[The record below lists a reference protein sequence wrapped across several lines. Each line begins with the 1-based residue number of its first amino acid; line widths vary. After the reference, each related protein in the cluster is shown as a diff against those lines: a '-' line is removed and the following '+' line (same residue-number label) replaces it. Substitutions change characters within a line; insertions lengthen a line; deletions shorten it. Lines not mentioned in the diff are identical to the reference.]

1 MSFIKISKIEKTI
14 SGTLNLVS
22 SKSESNRVLI
32 IEKILNNSLTKIANL
47 SESDDTK
54 LIQKLLASNNNEL
67 NPNNAG
73 TVMRFLTAFFATQQG
88 EEKILTGS
96 ERMQQRPIKELVEAL
111 IKIGADI
118 TYLKNDG
125 YPPIK
130 IKGKKLSG
138 GELSIKGNVSS
149 QFITALLL
157 ISPLLENGLVI
168 NIEGKIAS
176 KPYIEMTLSLMNH
189 FGIGSSFENSKII
202 IKKQSYLPN
211 QYVVETDWSSVSYWY
226 AFAAFSESCNLKL
239 LGLKKE
245 SFQGDSVIAKI
256 MENFGVLTNFDN
268 EGVTITKSD
277 RVCDYFE
284 FDFSD
289 CPDIAQTIAVIC
301 YGLKVKAKLTG
312 LESLKIKETDRIEA
326 LAIELSKIG
335 ALIEKTN
342 SSLEIKAFNH
352 VENFD
357 NVIFE
362 SYDDHRM
369 VLAFATL
376 SILNPVNINNYEC
389 ISKSYPNFINNLLQ
403 MNFNVKEC

>member
-1 MSFIKISKIEKTI
+1 MSLIKISKNEKTI
-14 SGTLNLVS
+14 SGTLKLVS

-32 IEKILNNSLTKIANL
+32 IEEILNNPLTKITNL

-54 LIQKLLASNNNEL
+54 LIKKLLTSNEDEL
-67 NPNNAG
+67 NTNNAG
-73 TVMRFLTAFFATQQG
+73 TVMRFLTAFFATQEGG
-88 EEKILTGS
+88 EKTLTGS
-96 ERMQQRPIKELVEAL
+96 ERMQQRPIRELVEAL
-111 IKIGADI
+111 KKLGADI

-157 ISPLLENGLVI
+157 ISPLLENGLTI

-176 KPYIEMTLSLMNH
+176 KPYIEMTLALMNH
-189 FGIGSSFENSKII
+189 FGVNSVFENSKII

-226 AFAAFSESCNLKL
+226 ALAAFSETCDLKL

-256 MENFGVLTNFDN
+256 MENFGVLTTFDN
-268 EGVTITKSD
+268 DGLTITKSNKL
-277 RVCDYFE
+277 CDYFE

-289 CPDIAQTIAVIC
+289 CPDIAQTIAVVC
-301 YGLKVKAKLTG
+301 YGLKVKAKLIG

-326 LAIELSKIG
+326 LANELSKIG
-335 ALIEKTN
+335 AVIEKTN
-342 SSLEIKAFNH
+342 ESLEIKAFNH

-357 NVIFE
+357 TVIFE

-376 SILNPVNINNYEC
+376 SLLNQVSINNYEC
-389 ISKSYPNFINNLLQ
+389 ISKSYPDFFNNLLQ
-403 MNFNVKEC
+403 MGFNVKEY